1 MNFSKLKIDL
11 NKYNIELLDKHDF
24 VNFSDYVISHNSII
38 IAFGWAAEN
47 SNTPLSFNGYAM
59 HNNSFK
65 NYVTNPYPSIIQ
77 DNGTDLTD
85 FFQFYL
91 SDSYLWY
98 TPPINIIRGY
108 SCIPINDSIDFISD
122 INKFINCEY
131 SSYKFRE
138 LDYNFK
144 FKTEE

>member
-11 NKYNIELLDKHDF
+11 IKHNIELLDNHDF
-24 VNFSDYVISHNSII
+24 NNFSDYVILHNSNV

-47 SNTPLSFNGYAM
+47 SKMPLSFNGYM
-59 HNNSFK
+59 MPNYIFK
-65 NYVTNPYPSIIQ
+65 NYITNPYPSIIN
-77 DNGTDLTD
+77 DNGKDLTD

-91 SDSYLWY
+91 SDSHLWY
-98 TPPINIIRGY
+98 APPMNIIRGY
-108 SCIPINDSIDFISD
+108 SCIPINESLDFLSD
-122 INKFINCEY
+122 LNKFIDCEY

-144 FKTEE
+144 FKAEE